1 MTKGSSGCKL
11 VFALVSCWSSSW
23 NSSYIICYNL
33 KVAGHVDFPKGIY
46 SPTFTP
52 RGVKLPNTLIFD
64 YPTVSAISA
73 FAAAQVGATT
83 AQGAGLAGA
92 EMAGRSMP
100 EQMGR

>member
-1 MTKGSSGCKL
+1 MC
-11 VFALVSCWSSSW
+11 C
-23 NSSYIICYNL
+23 NL
-33 KVAGHVDFPKGIY
+33 KVAGHVDFPKGIHSRH
-46 SPTFTP
+46 SPAPAP

-92 EMAGRSMP
+92 EMAGRSMA